1 MATAAEPLRA
11 ILDTLS
17 DRVRGE
23 ILEGRLI
30 VTPRPTNQHQLIV
43 ARLLSQLAGDRRF
56 VVLTEPELRLGDD
69 VLVPDLAGWKA
80 GALPPGY
87 ATEPPPFVVEV
98 LSPSTRRYDREQKVA
113 LYAAHG
119 VAHVW
124 ILDPDERSIEVFS
137 GGRLACRVLEDA
149 VLPPFDGE
157 DTRVFVSGVFA

>member
-1 MATAAEPLRA
+1 MATTAEPLRA

-43 ARLLSQLAGDRRF
+43 ARLLSQLAVNRSF

-69 VLVPDLAGWKA
+69 VLVPDLAGWRI
-80 GALPPGY
+80 GALPTGY

-98 LSPSTRRYDREQKVA
+98 LSPSTRRHDREQKVA

-124 ILDPDERSIEVFS
+124 IVDPADRSIEVFS
-137 GGRLACRVLEDA
+137 GGRLVCCVLEDA
-149 VLPPFDGE
+149 APPPFDG
-157 DTRVFVSGVFA
+157 DDIRLNVAGIFA